1 MTKKIETYL
10 QRKLINRQMIAF
22 QDDIAAIHS
31 GPLQTMLKNQIVSL
45 SHAILDLSRVVLD
58 LSQAVL
64 DLSQAALDLPYAI
77 LDLPQAVLDLLH
89 AILDLPHTV
98 LDLPHIVLDFLPKDH
113 GLTTIRIVLANLYV
127 LYCISILKHK

>member
-45 SHAILDLSRVVLD
+45 SHTILDLF
-58 LSQAVL
+58 
-64 DLSQAALDLPYAI
+64 
-77 LDLPQAVLDLLH
+77 QAVLDLLH

-98 LDLPHIVLDFLPKDH
+98 LDLPHIVLDFLPKDY

-127 LYCISILKHK
+127 LYCISILKCK